1 MVVRDCVVSDIDWEQ
16 EDCVVRDWVS
26 VRDWV
31 VRGIEL
37 LGDWVVRESVLR
49 DWVVRGLDS

>member
-1 MVVRDCVVSDIDWEQ
+1 MGRLGDWVVSDRVVSDWEPD
-16 EDCVVRDWVS
+16 DCVVRDWVS

-37 LGDWVVRESVLR
+37 LED
-49 DWVVRGLDS
+49 